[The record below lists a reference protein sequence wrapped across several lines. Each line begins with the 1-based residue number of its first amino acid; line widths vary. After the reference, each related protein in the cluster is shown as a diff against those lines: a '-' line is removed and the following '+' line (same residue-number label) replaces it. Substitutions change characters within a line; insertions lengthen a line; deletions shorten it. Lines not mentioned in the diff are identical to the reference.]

1 MDCLSLA
8 LTLTL
13 SPFFP
18 LACARTLSLPILV
31 VNVYPSL
38 SFFRASD
45 SNRGDHVFQPRQLSS
60 LTLTEAPLSLAH
72 EEASSSAQ
80 HAGARLRVCYM
91 YVCVCVRAR
100 AHLRLRAYTC
110 VIMSLHAYTHMHET
124 HARVYTRNI
133 HISTYSSPEC
143 AEPRSRNTCS
153 TFMGRPESGRW
164 SHNCH
169 TLRTA
174 ILFR

>member
-91 YVCVCVRAR
+91 YVCVCARAR
-100 AHLRLRAYTC
+100 AFALAC
-110 VIMSLHAYTHMHET
+110 VYVCDYEFACLHT
-124 HARVYTRNI
+124 HA
-133 HISTYSSPEC
+133 
-143 AEPRSRNTCS
+143 
-153 TFMGRPESGRW
+153 
-164 SHNCH
+164 
-169 TLRTA
+169 
-174 ILFR
+174 